1 MLGRR
6 DPQTSLFNAFTQ
18 LESDAIKSMGFYA
31 HLARDGHQIF
41 RDEDFAAAYCANN
54 GRPSAPPSLLAMAR
68 LLQHKEKISD
78 AEVIER
84 CRYDLRWKVALD
96 LDPLSTDAPFVKS
109 TFQLFRTRLT
119 LHEQEGLMFAKSL
132 EIARDRGLLPK
143 SLRLAL
149 DSSPVRGRGAV
160 KDTYNLLSDAIVAL
174 LRAIARARETS
185 PEAVAEEAGLQRHL
199 EAPSIKGSEEVNWS
213 DPDEVSAFLGGLV
226 ADSDKALALAEQAGA
241 TGAEADLLRKII
253 GQDVDR
259 GEDQTPATIRR
270 GVAKGRSPSVSDPEM
285 RHGCKSSGAKFNGHK
300 AHIAVDAQSGL
311 VTAVEM
317 DAPGTADGEMVE
329 ALIEQTRELSGCE
342 IEVALGD
349 CAYSSRNALGQAKQ
363 AGVELHTKMPG
374 HRKGMFAPGDF
385 EVSEDR
391 LEARCPAGHQSG
403 RHNRT
408 KLKDSRGSAIQH
420 LWPEKLCGS
429 CPLKERCT
437 RGKRKTLV
445 VPEDFHDRRQRER
458 YANSPEGHQE
468 LRQRVAVEHAIGR
481 LKNRGAGHSRYFGQQ
496 KTKAQWLWTAALANL
511 CLIFGS
517 GTVNGGGRAARSR
530 FRGVL
535 SIISRL
541 GSIFRAAGR
550 QRTPQKARVGQILE
564 SGRRIL
570 VPTGSRWGEGWLA
583 QYAGFRPAL

>member
-6 DPQTSLFNAFTQ
+6 DPQTSLFNAATQ
-18 LESDAIKSMGFYA
+18 LGSDAVKPMGFYA
-31 HLARDGHQIF
+31 HLARDGHQVF

-96 LDPLSTDAPFVKS
+96 LDPLNTDAPFVKS

-132 EIARDRGLLPK
+132 EIARDKGILPK

-174 LRAIARARETS
+174 LRAIARARKTS
-185 PEAVAEEAGLQRHL
+185 PEAVAEEAGLERHL
-199 EAPSIKGSEEVNWS
+199 EAPSIKGSVEVNWS
-213 DPDEVSAFLGGLV
+213 DSDEVSAFLGGLLE
-226 ADSDKALALAEQAGA
+226 DGDKALELAEQAEVDGS
-241 TGAEADLLRKII
+241 EADHLRKII
-253 GQDVDR
+253 DDDVDR
-259 GEDQTPATIRR
+259 GDDQTPATLRR

-300 AHIAVDAQSGL
+300 VHIAVDTQSGL
-311 VTAVEM
+311 ITAVEIG
-317 DAPGTADGEMVE
+317 APGTADGEMVE

-349 CAYSSRNALGQAKQ
+349 CAYSSRNAQGQAEQ

-391 LEARCPAGHQSG
+391 LEARCPAGHESG
-403 RHNRT
+403 RHNHT

-420 LWPEKLCGS
+420 LWPEKLCNS

-458 YANSPEGHQE
+458 YANSSEGRQE

-481 LKNRGAGHSRYFGQQ
+481 LKNRGAGNSRYFGQQ

-511 CLIFGS
+511 CLLFGS
-517 GTVNGGGRAARSR
+517 GSVNGGHRAAKSRS
-530 FRGVL
+530 RGVL
-535 SIISRL
+535 NICWRFEHIFLAASRL
-541 GSIFRAAGR
+541 RRS
-550 QRTPQKARVGQILE
+550 QKARIGQILE
-564 SGRRIL
+564 LARRIF
-570 VPTGSRWGEGWLA
+570 VPARSLWSDGRFAPE
-583 QYAGFRPAL
+583 AGFRLGL

>member
-6 DPQTSLFNAFTQ
+6 DPQTSLFNAPTQ
-18 LESDAIKSMGFYA
+18 LGSDALKPMGFYA

-68 LLQHKEKISD
+68 LLQYKEKISD

-119 LHEQEGLMFAKSL
+119 LHEKEGLIFAKSL
-132 EIARDRGLLPK
+132 ETARDRGILPK
-143 SLRLAL
+143 SVRLAL

-185 PEAVAEEAGLQRHL
+185 PEAVAEEAGLERHL

-213 DPDEVSAFLGGLV
+213 DSDEISAFLRGLLG
-226 ADSDKALALAEQAGA
+226 DSDKVLELAEQAGV
-241 TGAEADLLRKII
+241 TGADAEHLRKII
-253 GQDVDR
+253 DDDVDR
-259 GEDQTPATIRR
+259 GDDQTPATLRR
-270 GVAKGRSPSVSDPEM
+270 RVAKGRSPSVSDPEM
-285 RHGCKSSGAKFNGHK
+285 RHGCKSSGTKFNGHK
-300 AHIAVDAQSGL
+300 AHIAVDTQSGI

-329 ALIEQTRELSGCE
+329 TLIEQTRELSGCE

-349 CAYSSRNALGQAKQ
+349 SAYSSRNAIGQAEQ
-363 AGVELHTKMPG
+363 AGVELRTKMPG

-391 LEARCPAGHQSG
+391 QEARCPAGHESG
-403 RHNRT
+403 RRSNT
-408 KLKDSRGSAIQH
+408 KLKDSRRSAIQH
-420 LWPEKLCGS
+420 LWSEELCGS
-429 CPLKERCT
+429 CPLKAQCT
-437 RGKRKTLV
+437 KGKRRTLV
-445 VPEDFHDRRQRER
+445 VPEDFHERRQRER
-458 YANSPEGHQE
+458 YADSSEGRQE
-468 LRQRVAVEHAIGR
+468 LRQRVGVEHAIGR
-481 LKNRGAGHSRYFGQQ
+481 LKNRGAGHSRYFGRQ
-496 KTKAQWLWTAALANL
+496 KTKAQWLWTAALENL
-511 CLIFGS
+511 YRIFRS
-517 GTVNGGGRAARSR
+517 GAVNGGDRAEKSRSR
-530 FRGVL
+530 GAL
-535 SIISRL
+535 SLSLCLER
-541 GSIFRAAGR
+541 IFSAAGR
-550 QRTPQKARVGQILE
+550 LRRAQKAMIGQILE
-564 SGRRIL
+564 SGPRNFVTI
-570 VPTGSRWGEGWLA
+570 GSLWGDGWFA
-583 QYAGFRPAL
+583 PEAGFRPAF